1 MSGTDDLIT
10 RLADQAG
17 AEPRRSAASFR
28 RLFLSSVLL
37 SLAVALALSVTGLGA
52 LRAPLPHLVEFG
64 PFQFKMAGAALLA
77 GAAFFLARRAAIP
90 GSARASWLLI
100 LPGIAPFLLDA
111 ILDPWGPPAA
121 AGGSDEVNCALAI
134 ALAALPALWLILRAL
149 KNAAP
154 TRPGWTGALAG
165 LLAGALGAAGHSL
178 ACYNDGGV
186 MVTLFYG
193 AALIFMTG
201 LGALIGRKTLRW

>member
-1 MSGTDDLIT
+1 MSGTDDLIGN
-10 RLADQAG
+10 LAVQAG
-17 AEPRRSAASFR
+17 AAPRRSAASFR
-28 RLFLSSVLL
+28 RLFLLSSLL
-37 SLAVALALSVTGLGA
+37 SLAIALALSVTGLGA
-52 LRAPLPHLVEFG
+52 LRAPLPHLFEFG
-64 PFQFKMAGAALLA
+64 PFQYKMAGAALLA
-77 GAAFFLARRAAIP
+77 CAAFYLARRAAIP

-100 LPGIAPFLLDA
+100 LPGIAPFLLDV
-111 ILDPWGPPAA
+111 ILDPWGPPAGD
-121 AGGSDEVNCALAI
+121 GGDKVNCAVAI

-186 MVTLFYG
+186 MVALFYG